1 MDKLGN
7 FLDFLVSGLVAFVSL
22 QDIQSTISIIM
33 IVIQS
38 IYIFVR
44 LFLNTYNLYKN
55 NQKDKITDEF
65 NKFND
70 SLGDIIDNGRLD
82 NSNKGDENEQHK

>member
-38 IYIFVR
+38 IYIVIR

-65 NKFND
+65 KKFNN

>member
-7 FLDFLVSGLVAFVSL
+7 FLDFLMSGLVAFVSL

-38 IYIFVR
+38 IYIVIR

-65 NKFND
+65 KKFNN

-82 NSNKGDENEQHK
+82 NSNKGNEDEQHK

>member
-38 IYIFVR
+38 IYIVIR
-44 LFLNTYNLYKN
+44 LILNTYNLYKN

-65 NKFND
+65 NKFNN

>member
-33 IVIQS
+33 IVTQS
-38 IYIFVR
+38 IYIVVR

-55 NQKDKITDEF
+55 NQKYKITDEF
-65 NKFND
+65 KEFNN

>member
-38 IYIFVR
+38 IYIVIR

-65 NKFND
+65 NKFNN

>member
-7 FLDFLVSGLVAFVSL
+7 FLDFLISGMVAFVSL

-38 IYIFVR
+38 IYIVIR
-44 LFLNTYNLYKN
+44 LILNTYNLYKN

-65 NKFND
+65 KKFNN

-82 NSNKGDENEQHK
+82 NSNKGDEDEQHK

>member
-38 IYIFVR
+38 IYIVIR
-44 LFLNTYNLYKN
+44 LILNTYNLYKN

-65 NKFND
+65 KKFNN

>member
-65 NKFND
+65 KKFNN
-70 SLGDIIDNGRLD
+70 SLGHIIDNGRLD
-82 NSNKGDENEQHK
+82 NSNKGDEDEQHK

>member
-38 IYIFVR
+38 TYIVVR
-44 LFLNTYNLYKN
+44 LFFNTYNLYKN

-65 NKFND
+65 KKFNN

-82 NSNKGDENEQHK
+82 NSNKGDEDEQHK

>member
-38 IYIFVR
+38 IYIFIR

-82 NSNKGDENEQHK
+82 NSNKGDEDEQRK

>member
-7 FLDFLVSGLVAFVSL
+7 FLDFLISGMVAFVSL

-38 IYIFVR
+38 IYIVIR

-82 NSNKGDENEQHK
+82 NSNKGEEDEQHK

>member
-7 FLDFLVSGLVAFVSL
+7 FLDFLISRMFAFVFL
-22 QDIQSTISIIM
+22 HDIQSIISIIM

-38 IYIFVR
+38 IYIVIR

-65 NKFND
+65 KKFNN

-82 NSNKGDENEQHK
+82 NSNKGDEDEQHK

>member
-38 IYIFVR
+38 IYIVVR
-44 LFLNTYNLYKN
+44 LFFNTYNLYKN

-65 NKFND
+65 NKFNN

-82 NSNKGDENEQHK
+82 NSNKGEEDEQHK

>member
-33 IVIQS
+33 IVTQS
-38 IYIFVR
+38 IYIVVR

-65 NKFND
+65 KEFNN

>member
-38 IYIFVR
+38 IYIVVR

-65 NKFND
+65 KEFNN

>member
-7 FLDFLVSGLVAFVSL
+7 FLDFLISGMVAFVSL

>member
-7 FLDFLVSGLVAFVSL
+7 FLDFLISGLVAFVSL

-38 IYIFVR
+38 ISIFVR

-65 NKFND
+65 NKFNN

-82 NSNKGDENEQHK
+82 NSNKGDEDEQHK

>member
-38 IYIFVR
+38 IYIVVR
-44 LFLNTYNLYKN
+44 LFFNTYNLYKN

-82 NSNKGDENEQHK
+82 NSNKGDEDEQHK

>member
-7 FLDFLVSGLVAFVSL
+7 FLDFLVSGIVAFVSL

-38 IYIFVR
+38 IYIVIR
-44 LFLNTYNLYKN
+44 LILNIYNLYKN

-65 NKFND
+65 KKFNN

-82 NSNKGDENEQHK
+82 NSNKGDEDEQHK

>member
-38 IYIFVR
+38 IYIVIR
-44 LFLNTYNLYKN
+44 LSLNTYNLYKN

-82 NSNKGDENEQHK
+82 NSNKGDEDEQHK

>member
-38 IYIFVR
+38 IYIVVR

-65 NKFND
+65 KKFNN
-70 SLGDIIDNGRLD
+70 SLGDIIDNGRLY
-82 NSNKGDENEQHK
+82 NSNKGDEDEQHK

>member
-1 MDKLGN
+1 MGKLGN
-7 FLDFLVSGLVAFVSL
+7 FLDFLVSGIVAFVSL

-38 IYIFVR
+38 IYIVVR
-44 LFLNTYNLYKN
+44 LFLNIYNLYKN

-65 NKFND
+65 KKFNN

-82 NSNKGDENEQHK
+82 NSNKGDKDEQHK

>member
-1 MDKLGN
+1 MNKLGN
-7 FLDFLVSGLVAFVSL
+7 FLDFLVSGIVAFVSL

-38 IYIFVR
+38 IYIVIR
-44 LFLNTYNLYKN
+44 LILNTYNLYKN

-65 NKFND
+65 KKFNN

-82 NSNKGDENEQHK
+82 NSNKGDEDEQHK

>member
-1 MDKLGN
+1 MNKLGD
-7 FLDFLVSGLVAFVSL
+7 FLDFLVSGIVAFVSL

-38 IYIFVR
+38 IYIVIR

-65 NKFND
+65 KKFNN

-82 NSNKGDENEQHK
+82 NSNKGDEDEQHK

>member
-1 MDKLGN
+1 MNKLGN
-7 FLDFLVSGLVAFVSL
+7 FLDFLVSGIVAFVSL

-55 NQKDKITDEF
+55 NQKDKIPDEF
-65 NKFND
+65 KNFND

>member
-38 IYIFVR
+38 IYIVIR
-44 LFLNTYNLYKN
+44 LFLNTYNLYKT
-55 NQKDKITDEF
+55 NQKDKISDEF

-82 NSNKGDENEQHK
+82 NSNKGDEDEQHK

>member
-38 IYIFVR
+38 IYIVIR
-44 LFLNTYNLYKN
+44 LFLNTYNLYRS

-65 NKFND
+65 NKFNN

>member
-7 FLDFLVSGLVAFVSL
+7 FLDFLVSGIVAFVSL

-38 IYIFVR
+38 IYIVIR
-44 LFLNTYNLYKN
+44 LILNTYNLYKN

-65 NKFND
+65 KKFNN

-82 NSNKGDENEQHK
+82 NSNKGDEDEQHK

>member
-38 IYIFVR
+38 IYIVIR
-44 LFLNTYNLYKN
+44 LILNTYNLYKN

-65 NKFND
+65 KKFNN

-82 NSNKGDENEQHK
+82 NSNKGDEDEQHK

>member
-1 MDKLGN
+1 MDKSGN

-38 IYIFVR
+38 IYIVIR
-44 LFLNTYNLYKN
+44 LILNAYNLYKN

-65 NKFND
+65 KKFNN

-82 NSNKGDENEQHK
+82 NSNKGDEDEQHK

>member
-38 IYIFVR
+38 IYIVIR
-44 LFLNTYNLYKN
+44 LILNTYNLYKN

-82 NSNKGDENEQHK
+82 NSNKGDEDEQHK

>member
-1 MDKLGN
+1 MNKTGN

-38 IYIFVR
+38 IYIVIR
-44 LFLNTYNLYKN
+44 LILNTYNLYKN

-65 NKFND
+65 KKFNN

-82 NSNKGDENEQHK
+82 NSNKGDEDEQHK

>member
-22 QDIQSTISIIM
+22 QDIQSTISIII
-33 IVIQS
+33 IVIKS
-38 IYIFVR
+38 IYIVVR
-44 LFLNTYNLYKN
+44 LFFNTYNLYKN

-65 NKFND
+65 KEFNN

>member
-38 IYIFVR
+38 IYIVVR
-44 LFLNTYNLYKN
+44 LLLNTYNLYKN

-82 NSNKGDENEQHK
+82 NSNKGDEDEQHK

>member
-7 FLDFLVSGLVAFVSL
+7 FLDFLVSGIVAFVSL

-38 IYIFVR
+38 IYIVIR
-44 LFLNTYNLYKN
+44 LFLNIYNLYKN

-65 NKFND
+65 KKFNN

-82 NSNKGDENEQHK
+82 NSNKGDEDEQHK

>member
-38 IYIFVR
+38 IYIVIR
-44 LFLNTYNLYKN
+44 LFLNTYNLYKS

-82 NSNKGDENEQHK
+82 NSNKGDEDEQHK

>member
-44 LFLNTYNLYKN
+44 LFLNTYNLYRS

>member
-38 IYIFVR
+38 IYIVIR
-44 LFLNTYNLYKN
+44 LFLNTYNLYKS

-65 NKFND
+65 NKFNN

>member
-7 FLDFLVSGLVAFVSL
+7 FLDFLISGLVAFVSL

-65 NKFND
+65 NKFNN

-82 NSNKGDENEQHK
+82 NSNKGDEDE

>member
-1 MDKLGN
+1 
-7 FLDFLVSGLVAFVSL
+7 
-22 QDIQSTISIIM
+22 M

-38 IYIFVR
+38 IYIVVR
-44 LFLNTYNLYKN
+44 LFLNTYKLYKP

-65 NKFND
+65 NKFNT